1 LDKFAALPT
10 GTKLVLVAG
19 VLLFF
24 DLFLTWQSVEVDFGG
39 GNTVSRGLD
48 GWDFWGL
55 LIGLLTLA
63 LLAVVIIRETESE
76 VMLEARW
83 DVVPLALACVIFA
96 MAIVKNIRDEAS
108 AWPSYLGIALAGVMI
123 AGAAIE
129 WARNRSDES
138 PVQAQWQPQPAG
150 PSDASPIATDR
161 RSDEP
166 RW

>member
-1 LDKFAALPT
+1 MERFAALPT
-10 GTKLVLVAG
+10 GTKLVLVAS

-63 LLAVVIIRETESE
+63 LLAIVIIRETESE
-76 VMLEARW
+76 LMLEARW
-83 DVVPLALACVIFA
+83 DIVPLAISSVILA

-108 AWPSYLGIALAGVMI
+108 AWPSYLGIAFAGVMV
-123 AGAAIE
+123 AGTFIE
-129 WARNRSDES
+129 WVRNRSEES
-138 PVQAQWQPQPAG
+138 PAQSQWQPQPAG

-161 RSDEP
+161 RSDEQ